1 MSEQPSATKGS
12 LLVITLVV
20 IVDMIGFGI
29 IIPFLTFMVDH
40 LAPKG
45 ADKGIWVAALM
56 SAYAG
61 AVFLFSSFWGTLS
74 DRYGRRPILM
84 LGLAGNTVAFVIF
97 GLSTT
102 LWMAFFARFIGG
114 LFNANIPVARAYISD
129 VSRPQE
135 VAKRQGLIGV
145 GFGVGFT
152 IGPALGGWLSRPASW
167 TWTDVF
173 VGTIFD
179 THPYLLPCLASSI
192 LSLFA
197 LLLAFR
203 WLPESHRTENR
214 KVAHKTT
221 PVKELKSKFR
231 DIGSLMK
238 RPVISP
244 LLISGM
250 FFWVGFTIMHVV
262 FILFTMM
269 PAESGGLDFSES
281 DNGIVF
287 AFIGLVGM
295 VTQGGMI
302 GPLTKRYGSSKLIAF
317 GLITAGIGLVAIPY
331 VDISFA
337 WLGMIVTSLLIA
349 FGNGVFTPSN
359 MAMLS
364 NHSSID
370 ERGLVMGVSESLRSL
385 CTLFGVL
392 IGGVVW
398 DLTWDENFPFTY
410 HSAFWLC
417 GIFSFIAVII
427 HRCGGAWSVVDPALN
442 WNGVEAE

>member
-1 MSEQPSATKGS
+1 
-12 LLVITLVV
+12 
-20 IVDMIGFGI
+20 
-29 IIPFLTFMVDH
+29 
-40 LAPKG
+40 
-45 ADKGIWVAALM
+45 
-56 SAYAG
+56 
-61 AVFLFSSFWGTLS
+61 
-74 DRYGRRPILM
+74 
-84 LGLAGNTVAFVIF
+84 
-97 GLSTT
+97 
-102 LWMAFFARFIGG
+102 
-114 LFNANIPVARAYISD
+114 
-129 VSRPQE
+129 
-135 VAKRQGLIGV
+135 
-145 GFGVGFT
+145 
-152 IGPALGGWLSRPASW
+152 
-167 TWTDVF
+167 
-173 VGTIFD
+173 
-179 THPYLLPCLASSI
+179 
-192 LSLFA
+192 
-197 LLLAFR
+197 
-203 WLPESHRTENR
+203 
-214 KVAHKTT
+214 
-221 PVKELKSKFR
+221 
-231 DIGSLMK
+231 
-238 RPVISP
+238 
-244 LLISGM
+244 
-250 FFWVGFTIMHVV
+250 
-262 FILFTMM
+262 
-269 PAESGGLDFSES
+269 
-281 DNGIVF
+281 
-287 AFIGLVGM
+287 M